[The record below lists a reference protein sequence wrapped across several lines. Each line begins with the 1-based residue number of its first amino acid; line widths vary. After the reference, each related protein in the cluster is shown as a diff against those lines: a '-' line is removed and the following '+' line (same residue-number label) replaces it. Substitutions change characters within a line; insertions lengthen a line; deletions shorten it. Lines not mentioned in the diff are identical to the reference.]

1 MHFLKTGENQ
11 FKYLTFLTDF
21 FEYRKWADSFGWS
34 KGKQHKIVI

>member
-21 FEYRKWADSFGWS
+21 LSIVNGQTLSADL
-34 KGKQHKIVI
+34 KGKQHKIII